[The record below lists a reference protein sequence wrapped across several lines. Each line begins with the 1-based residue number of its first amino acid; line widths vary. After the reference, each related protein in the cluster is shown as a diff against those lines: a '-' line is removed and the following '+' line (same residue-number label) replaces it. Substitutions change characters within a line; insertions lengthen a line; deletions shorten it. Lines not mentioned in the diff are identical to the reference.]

1 MFILKLSGIQNM
13 FLNYMVSNY
22 NFHLLTSCKKRQ
34 RKREKKKIKEKDRIK
49 GVRTGGK
56 RREKPDIE
64 YR

>member
-1 MFILKLSGIQNM
+1 M
-13 FLNYMVSNY
+13 FLTYMVL
-22 NFHLLTSCKKRQ
+22 NFNLHLLTSCKKQ